1 MPRTSTRLTFAVLA
15 TGAGV
20 FSMLQSLIAPA
31 LPTVQHAL
39 HTSQS
44 TATWVMTAYL
54 LSASVFT
61 PILGRVGDLIGKKR
75 TLVAVLL
82 TVAAGCLLAALAPTI
97 GVLIVARVVQG
108 IGGALFPLSFGII
121 RDEFDAS
128 EVTGSIGNLS
138 AVIAAGGGVGMV
150 AAGPIV
156 TALDYRW
163 LFWIPVAVVIAATL
177 IAVRYIRESPN
188 RAQGKVSWLG
198 AGLLSAWL
206 VALLLPLSQAG
217 VWGWGSGRVIGL
229 LGAAV
234 VLFALWLLAEARS
247 ATPLIDLRVMR
258 LPAVWTTNT
267 AALLFGAGMYAIW
280 SFLPGFVQTPA
291 SAGYGFG
298 ASVTASGLLMLPM
311 LIAMFVSGLLS
322 ARLSPVLG
330 AKTLLTTGAAL
341 GAVACGMLTLWH
353 AERWQIGL
361 VAGVFGLGIGL
372 AFASMANLIV
382 GSVPPS
388 QTGAA
393 TGMNANIRTIGGSIG
408 AALTSVLVTGRLQ
421 PSGLPHESGYTHGFA
436 LLTALCLAAALA
448 ALLVPTGHG
457 GHPGRGGHGG
467 RVTGA
472 PLAAGSASGLGAVET
487 AATATVATG
496 AVATEAVAT
505 EAVDVAGPT
514 VTREATGSAGGTSR
528 V

>member
-1 MPRTSTRLTFAVLA
+1 MPGKSTRLTFAVLV

-61 PILGRVGDLIGKKR
+61 PILGRVGDLVGKKR

-82 TVAAGCLLAALAPTI
+82 AVLVGCLLGALAPSI

-108 IGGALFPLSFGII
+108 VGGALFPLSFGII
-121 RDEFDAS
+121 RDEFAPA
-128 EVTGSIGNLS
+128 EVPGSIGNLS

-156 TALDYRW
+156 SALDYRW
-163 LFWIPVAVVIAATL
+163 LFWIPVAVVAATAL
-177 IAVRYIRESPN
+177 IALRCIPESRN
-188 RAQGKVSWLG
+188 RAEGGVSWLG

-206 VALLLPLSQAG
+206 VALLLPVSQAG
-217 VWGWGSGRVIGL
+217 TWGWTSPRVTGL
-229 LGAAV
+229 LAAAV
-234 VLFALWLLAEARS
+234 VLFVLWVYAEAHS

-280 SFLPGFVQTPA
+280 TFLPGFVQTP
-291 SAGYGFG
+291 SRAGYGFG
-298 ASVTASGLLMLPM
+298 ASVTAAGLLMLPM
-311 LIAMFVSGLLS
+311 LVAMFLSGVLS
-322 ARLSPVLG
+322 GRLQPVLG
-330 AKTLLTTGAAL
+330 AKTLLTAGAGL
-341 GAVACGMLTLWH
+341 GALACGFLALWH
-353 AERWQIGL
+353 DQQWQVAL
-361 VAGVFGLGIGL
+361 VAGVFGFGIGL

-382 GSVPPS
+382 GSVPAD

-393 TGMNANIRTIGGSIG
+393 TGMNANIRTIGGSLG
-408 AALTSVLVTGRLQ
+408 TSVTSLLVTGHLQ
-421 PSGLPHESGYTHGFA
+421 PSGLPYASGYTHGFA
-436 LLTALCLAAALA
+436 LLALLCLAAASA
-448 ALLVPTGHG
+448 ALLVPVGRAGH
-457 GHPGRGGHGG
+457 RS
-467 RVTGA
+467 
-472 PLAAGSASGLGAVET
+472 AAVLAVE
-487 AATATVATG
+487 AEPEPV
-496 AVATEAVAT
+496 
-505 EAVDVAGPT
+505 GP
-514 VTREATGSAGGTSR
+514 RR
-528 V
+528 

>member
-1 MPRTSTRLTFAVLA
+1 MPRKSTRLTFAVLA

-54 LSASVFT
+54 LSASIFT
-61 PILGRVGDLIGKKR
+61 PILGRVGDLVGKKR
-75 TLVAVLL
+75 TLVAVLF
-82 TVAAGCLLAALAPTI
+82 TVAVGCLLAALAPTI
-97 GVLIVARVVQG
+97 GVLIAARVVQG
-108 IGGALFPLSFGII
+108 VGGALFPLSFGII
-121 RDEFDAS
+121 RDEFAPS
-128 EVTGSIGNLS
+128 EVGRSISNLS

-163 LFWIPVAVVIAATL
+163 LFWIPVGIVVVATL
-177 IAVRYIRESPN
+177 IALRYVPESAN
-188 RAQGKVSWLG
+188 RASGKVNWLG

-206 VALLLPLSQAG
+206 VALLLPLSQAA
-217 VWGWGSGRVIGL
+217 VWGWGSARVIGL
-229 LGAAV
+229 FTAAV
-234 VLFALWLLAEARS
+234 VLFGLWLLAEARS
-247 ATPLIDLRVMR
+247 RTPLIDLRVMR

-280 SFLPGFVQTPA
+280 SFLPGFVQTPR

-298 ASVTASGLLMLPM
+298 ASVTAAGLLMLPM
-311 LIAMFVSGLLS
+311 LVAMFLSGMLS
-322 ARLSPVLG
+322 GRLEPVLG
-330 AKTLLTTGAAL
+330 AKALLATGAAL
-341 GAVACGMLTLWH
+341 GALACGFLALWH
-353 AERWQIGL
+353 DEQWQIAV

-382 GSVPPS
+382 GSVPVD

-408 AALTSVLVTGRLQ
+408 AAVTGVLVTGRLQ
-421 PSGLPHESGYTHGFA
+421 PSGLPYGSGYTHGFT
-436 LLTALCLAAALA
+436 LLAVLCLAAALA
-448 ALLVPTGHG
+448 ALLVPARRA
-457 GHPGRGGHGG
+457 GRLSGTARATSDPSGT
-467 RVTGA
+467 R
-472 PLAAGSASGLGAVET
+472 SADG
-487 AATATVATG
+487 
-496 AVATEAVAT
+496 
-505 EAVDVAGPT
+505 
-514 VTREATGSAGGTSR
+514 TGSAAPVATSVSTPR
-528 V
+528 G

>member
-1 MPRTSTRLTFAVLA
+1 MPRKSSRLTFAVLA

-61 PILGRVGDLIGKKR
+61 PILGRVGDLVGKKR

-82 TVAAGCLLAALAPTI
+82 AVLAGCLVAALAPNI
-97 GVLIVARVVQG
+97 GVLIIARVVQG
-108 IGGALFPLSFGII
+108 VGGALFPLSFGII

-128 EVTGSIGNLS
+128 QVPSSISNLS

-163 LFWIPVAVVIAATL
+163 LFWFPVGIVAVTTL
-177 IAVRYIRESPN
+177 IAVRYVPESPN
-188 RAQGKVSWLG
+188 RAQGNVNWLG
-198 AGLLSAWL
+198 AVLLSGWL
-206 VALLLPLSQAG
+206 VALLLPLSQASI
-217 VWGWGSGRVIGL
+217 WGWGSVRVVGL
-229 LGAAV
+229 FAAAV
-234 VLFALWLLAEARS
+234 VLFAAWLLSEARS
-247 ATPLIDLRVMR
+247 RSPLIDLKVMR
-258 LPAVWTTNT
+258 LPSVWTTNT

-280 SFLPGFVQTPA
+280 SFLPGFVQTPS

-311 LIAMFVSGLLS
+311 LLAMFVSGVLS
-322 ARLSPVLG
+322 GRLEPIVG
-330 AKTLLTTGAAL
+330 AKALLTTGAAL
-341 GAVACGMLTLWH
+341 GALACAILALWH
-353 AERWQIGL
+353 DQQWQIAL
-361 VAGVFGLGIGL
+361 VAGIFGLGIGL

-382 GSVPPS
+382 GSVPPE

-408 AALTSVLVTGRLQ
+408 AAVTSVLVTGHLQ
-421 PSGLPHESGYTHGFA
+421 PSGLPYDSGYTHGFT
-436 LLTALCLAAALA
+436 LLAVLLLGAALA
-448 ALLVPTGHG
+448 ALLVPRRSGRSG
-457 GHPGRGGHGG
+457 GKTVGGSESALLKAEEEASVMAPG
-467 RVTGA
+467 A
-472 PLAAGSASGLGAVET
+472 LN
-487 AATATVATG
+487 
-496 AVATEAVAT
+496 
-505 EAVDVAGPT
+505 
-514 VTREATGSAGGTSR
+514 
-528 V
+528 

>member
-1 MPRTSTRLTFAVLA
+1 MPRTSTTRLTFAVLA

-82 TVAAGCLLAALAPTI
+82 AVLAGCLVAALAPNI

-128 EVTGSIGNLS
+128 QVPGSISNLS

-156 TALDYRW
+156 SALDYRW
-163 LFWIPVAVVIAATL
+163 LFWFPVAIVAVTTL
-177 IAVRYIRESPN
+177 IALRYVPESPS
-188 RAQGKVSWLG
+188 RAEGSVNWSG
-198 AGLLSAWL
+198 AVLLSGWL
-206 VALLLPLSQAG
+206 VALLLPLSQASR
-217 VWGWGSGRVIGL
+217 WGWGSIRVVGL
-229 LGAAV
+229 FAAAV
-234 VLFALWLLAEARS
+234 VLFAAWLFAEARS
-247 ATPLIDLRVMR
+247 RSPLIDLKVMR
-258 LPAVWTTNT
+258 LPSVWTTNT
-267 AALLFGAGMYAIW
+267 AALLFGAGMYSIW
-280 SFLPGFVQTPA
+280 SFLPGFVQTPS

-311 LIAMFVSGLLS
+311 LLAMFVSGVLS
-322 ARLSPVLG
+322 GRLEPVVG
-330 AKTLLTTGAAL
+330 AKALLTTGAAL
-341 GAVACGMLTLWH
+341 GAVACAILALWH
-353 AERWQIGL
+353 DQQWQIAL
-361 VAGVFGLGIGL
+361 VAGIFGLGIGL

-382 GSVPPS
+382 GSVPPE

-408 AALTSVLVTGRLQ
+408 AAVTSVLVTGHLQ
-421 PSGLPHESGYTHGFA
+421 ASGLPYGSGYTHGFA
-436 LLTALCLAAALA
+436 LLAVLLLGAALA
-448 ALLVPTGHG
+448 ALLVPARRS
-457 GHPGRGGHGG
+457 GR
-467 RVTGA
+467 
-472 PLAAGSASGLGAVET
+472 S
-487 AATATVATG
+487 
-496 AVATEAVAT
+496 
-505 EAVDVAGPT
+505 
-514 VTREATGSAGGTSR
+514 GGTTVSTSESALLKAEEEAS
-528 V
+528 VMAPGALN

>member
-61 PILGRVGDLIGKKR
+61 PILGRVGDLVGRKR

-82 TVAAGCLLAALAPTI
+82 AVLAGCLIAALAPDI

-108 IGGALFPLSFGII
+108 VGGALFPLSFGII
-121 RDEFDAS
+121 RDEFAAA
-128 EVTGSIGNLS
+128 EVGGSISNLS

-156 TALDYRW
+156 SALDYRW
-163 LFWIPVAVVIAATL
+163 LFWIPVAVVAATVL
-177 IAVRYIRESPN
+177 IAVRYVPESPK
-188 RAQGKVSWLG
+188 RAQGKVSWSG
-198 AGLLSAWL
+198 AALLSAWL

-217 VWGWGSGRVIGL
+217 QWGWGSPKVLGL
-229 LGAAV
+229 FAAAV
-234 VLFALWLLAEARS
+234 VLFAVWLTAEARS
-247 ATPLIDLRVMR
+247 RTPLIDLRVMR
-258 LPAVWTTNT
+258 LPAVWTTNA

-280 SFLPGFVQTPA
+280 SFLPGFVQTP
-291 SAGYGFG
+291 SVAGYGFG
-298 ASVTASGLLMLPM
+298 ASVTTSGLLMLPM
-311 LIAMFVSGLLS
+311 LLAMFLSGVLS
-322 ARLSPVLG
+322 GRLEPRVG
-330 AKTLLTTGAAL
+330 AKALLTTGAAL
-341 GAVACGMLTLWH
+341 GALACGILTLWH
-353 AERWQIGL
+353 DAQWQIAV

-382 GSVPPS
+382 GSVPPE

-421 PSGLPHESGYTHGFA
+421 PSGLPYASGYTHGWTLLA
-436 LLTALCLAAALA
+436 LLCLAATGA
-448 ALLVPTGHG
+448 ALLVPARRPDG
-457 GHPGRGGHGG
+457 
-467 RVTGA
+467 
-472 PLAAGSASGLGAVET
+472 
-487 AATATVATG
+487 ATAPATTG
-496 AVATEAVAT
+496 
-505 EAVDVAGPT
+505 
-514 VTREATGSAGGTSR
+514 VTRAPAR
-528 V
+528 VR

>member
-1 MPRTSTRLTFAVLA
+1 MPRKSTRLTFAVLA

-61 PILGRVGDLIGKKR
+61 PILGRVGDLVGKKR

-82 TVAAGCLLAALAPTI
+82 TVLAGCLLAALAPNI

-108 IGGALFPLSFGII
+108 AGGALFPLSFGII
-121 RDEFDAS
+121 RDEFGPS
-128 EVTGSIGNLS
+128 EVPGRISNLS
-138 AVIAAGGGVGMV
+138 AVIAAGGGIGIV

-156 TALDYRW
+156 SALDYRW
-163 LFWIPVAVVIAATL
+163 LFWIPVAIVAAATL
-177 IAVRYIRESPN
+177 IALRYVPESSH
-188 RAQGKVSWLG
+188 RAQGRVSWLG
-198 AGLLSAWL
+198 AVLLSGWL

-217 VWGWGSGRVIGL
+217 SWGWGSARVIGMFAL
-229 LGAAV
+229 AV
-234 VLFALWLLAEARS
+234 ALFALWLLAEARS
-247 ATPLIDLRVMR
+247 RTPLIDLRVMR
-258 LPAVWTTNT
+258 LPAVWTTNL

-280 SFLPGFVQTPA
+280 SFLPGFVQTP
-291 SAGYGFG
+291 STAGYGFG

-311 LIAMFVSGLLS
+311 LVAMFASGVFS
-322 ARLSPVLG
+322 GRLEPRLG
-330 AKTLLTTGAAL
+330 AKVLLTAGAAL
-341 GAVACGMLTLWH
+341 GAVALGFLAFWH
-353 AERWQIGL
+353 DRQWQIAL

-382 GSVPPS
+382 ASVPAE

-408 AALTSVLVTGRLQ
+408 AAVTGVLVTSRLQ
-421 PSGLPHESGYTHGFA
+421 PSGLPYESGYTHGFTLLA
-436 LLTALCLAAALA
+436 LLCLGAALA
-448 ALLVPTGHG
+448 ALLVPAGRRSRPSG
-457 GHPGRGGHGG
+457 PVAHP
-467 RVTGA
+467 V
-472 PLAAGSASGLGAVET
+472 P
-487 AATATVATG
+487 
-496 AVATEAVAT
+496 AVAPA
-505 EAVDVAGPT
+505 
-514 VTREATGSAGGTSR
+514 R
-528 V
+528 VR

>member
-1 MPRTSTRLTFAVLA
+1 MPRKSSRLTFAVLA

-61 PILGRVGDLIGKKR
+61 PILGRVGDLVGKKR

-82 TVAAGCLLAALAPTI
+82 AVLAGCLVAALAPNI
-97 GVLIVARVVQG
+97 GVLIIARVVQG
-108 IGGALFPLSFGII
+108 VGGALFPLSFGII

-128 EVTGSIGNLS
+128 QVPSSISNLS

-163 LFWIPVAVVIAATL
+163 LFWFPVGIVAVTTL
-177 IAVRYIRESPN
+177 IAVRYVPESPN
-188 RAQGKVSWLG
+188 RAQGHVNWLG
-198 AGLLSAWL
+198 AVLLSSWL

-217 VWGWGSGRVIGL
+217 SWGWGSVRVVGL
-229 LGAAV
+229 FAAAV
-234 VLFALWLLAEARS
+234 VLFAAWLLSEARS
-247 ATPLIDLRVMR
+247 SSPLIDLKVMR
-258 LPAVWTTNT
+258 LPSVWTTNT

-280 SFLPGFVQTPA
+280 SFLPGFVQTPS

-311 LIAMFVSGLLS
+311 LIAMFVSGVLS
-322 ARLSPVLG
+322 GRLEPIVG
-330 AKTLLTTGAAL
+330 AKALLTTGAAL
-341 GAVACGMLTLWH
+341 GAVACAILALWH
-353 AERWQIGL
+353 DQQWQIAL
-361 VAGVFGLGIGL
+361 VAGIFGLGIGL

-382 GSVPPS
+382 GSVPPE

-408 AALTSVLVTGRLQ
+408 AAVTSVLVTGHLQ
-421 PSGLPHESGYTHGFA
+421 PSGLPYDSGYTHGFT
-436 LLTALCLAAALA
+436 LLAVLLLGAALA
-448 ALLVPTGHG
+448 ALLVPRRSGRSG
-457 GHPGRGGHGG
+457 GKTVGGSESALLKAEEEASVMAPG
-467 RVTGA
+467 A
-472 PLAAGSASGLGAVET
+472 LN
-487 AATATVATG
+487 
-496 AVATEAVAT
+496 
-505 EAVDVAGPT
+505 
-514 VTREATGSAGGTSR
+514 
-528 V
+528 

>member
-1 MPRTSTRLTFAVLA
+1 MPRKSSRLTFAVLA

-61 PILGRVGDLIGKKR
+61 PILGRVGDLVGKKR

-82 TVAAGCLLAALAPTI
+82 AVLAGCLVAALAPNI
-97 GVLIVARVVQG
+97 GVLIIARVVQG
-108 IGGALFPLSFGII
+108 VGGALFPLSFGII

-128 EVTGSIGNLS
+128 QVPGSISNLS

-163 LFWIPVAVVIAATL
+163 LFWFPVAIVAVTTL
-177 IAVRYIRESPN
+177 IAVRYVPESPS
-188 RAQGKVSWLG
+188 RAVGRVNWLG
-198 AGLLSAWL
+198 AVVLSGWL
-206 VALLLPLSQAG
+206 VALLLPLSQASS
-217 VWGWGSGRVIGL
+217 WGWGSVRVVGL
-229 LGAAV
+229 FAAAV
-234 VLFALWLLAEARS
+234 VLFAAWLFSEARS
-247 ATPLIDLRVMR
+247 RSPLIDLKVMR
-258 LPAVWTTNT
+258 LPSVWTTNT

-280 SFLPGFVQTPA
+280 SFLPGFVQTPS

-311 LIAMFVSGLLS
+311 LIAMFVSGVLS
-322 ARLSPVLG
+322 GRLEPIVG

-341 GAVACGMLTLWH
+341 GAVACAILALWH
-353 AERWQIGL
+353 DQQWQIAL
-361 VAGVFGLGIGL
+361 VAGIFGLGIGL

-382 GSVPPS
+382 GSVPPE

-408 AALTSVLVTGRLQ
+408 AAVTSVLVTGHLQ
-421 PSGLPHESGYTHGFA
+421 ASGLPYDSGYTHGFT
-436 LLTALCLAAALA
+436 LLAVLLLGAALA
-448 ALLVPTGHG
+448 ALLVPRRS
-457 GHPGRGGHGG
+457 GRSGG
-467 RVTGA
+467 RTV
-472 PLAAGSASGLGAVET
+472 SASESALLKAEEEASVMAPGALN
-487 AATATVATG
+487 
-496 AVATEAVAT
+496 
-505 EAVDVAGPT
+505 
-514 VTREATGSAGGTSR
+514 
-528 V
+528 

>member
-1 MPRTSTRLTFAVLA
+1 MPRKSSRLTFAVLA

-61 PILGRVGDLIGKKR
+61 PILGRVGDLVGKKR

-82 TVAAGCLLAALAPTI
+82 AVLAGCLVAALAPNI
-97 GVLIVARVVQG
+97 GVLIIARVVQG
-108 IGGALFPLSFGII
+108 VGGALFPLSFGII

-128 EVTGSIGNLS
+128 RVPGSISNLS

-163 LFWIPVAVVIAATL
+163 LFWFPVGIVAVTTL
-177 IAVRYIRESPN
+177 IAVRYVPESPN
-188 RAQGKVSWLG
+188 RAQGHVNWLG
-198 AGLLSAWL
+198 AVLLSGWL

-217 VWGWGSGRVIGL
+217 IWGWGSVRVVGL
-229 LGAAV
+229 FAAAV
-234 VLFALWLLAEARS
+234 VLFAAWLLSEARS
-247 ATPLIDLRVMR
+247 SSPLIDLKVMR
-258 LPAVWTTNT
+258 LPSVWTTNT

-280 SFLPGFVQTPA
+280 SFLPGFVQTPS

-311 LIAMFVSGLLS
+311 LIAMFVSGVLS
-322 ARLSPVLG
+322 GRLEPIVG
-330 AKTLLTTGAAL
+330 AKALLTTGAAL
-341 GAVACGMLTLWH
+341 GAVACTILALWH
-353 AERWQIGL
+353 DQQWQIAL
-361 VAGVFGLGIGL
+361 VAGIFGLGIGL

-382 GSVPPS
+382 GSVPPE

-408 AALTSVLVTGRLQ
+408 AAVTSVLVTGHLQ
-421 PSGLPHESGYTHGFA
+421 PSGLPYDSGYTHGFT
-436 LLTALCLAAALA
+436 LLAVLLLGAALA
-448 ALLVPTGHG
+448 ALLVPRRSGRSG
-457 GHPGRGGHGG
+457 GKTVGGSESALLKAEEEASVMAPG
-467 RVTGA
+467 A
-472 PLAAGSASGLGAVET
+472 LN
-487 AATATVATG
+487 
-496 AVATEAVAT
+496 
-505 EAVDVAGPT
+505 
-514 VTREATGSAGGTSR
+514 
-528 V
+528 

>member
-61 PILGRVGDLIGKKR
+61 PILGRAGDLIGKKR
-75 TLVAVLL
+75 TLVGVLLAVL
-82 TVAAGCLLAALAPTI
+82 AGCLLAALAPNI

-108 IGGALFPLSFGII
+108 VGGALFPLSFGII
-121 RDEFDAS
+121 RDEFAAS
-128 EVTGSIGNLS
+128 EVPGSISNLS

-156 TALDYRW
+156 SALDYRW
-163 LFWIPVAVVIAATL
+163 LFWIPVAIVAAAAL
-177 IAVRYIRESPN
+177 IAVRYVPESPT
-188 RAQGKVSWLG
+188 RAEGRINWLG
-198 AGLLSAWL
+198 AVLLSGWL

-217 VWGWGSGRVIGL
+217 VWGWGSARVIGL
-229 LGAAV
+229 FVVAV
-234 VLFALWLLAEARS
+234 ALFALWLLAEARS
-247 ATPLIDLRVMR
+247 RTPLIDLRVMR
-258 LPAVWTTNT
+258 RPAVWTTNL

-280 SFLPGFVQTPA
+280 SFLPGFVQTP
-291 SAGYGFG
+291 STAGYGFG

-311 LIAMFVSGLLS
+311 LVAMFVSGVLS
-322 ARLSPVLG
+322 GRLERRVG
-330 AKTLLTTGAAL
+330 AKPLLVTGAAFGSLAL
-341 GAVACGMLTLWH
+341 GFLARWH
-353 AERWQIGL
+353 HEQWQIAL
-361 VAGVFGLGIGL
+361 VSGVFGLGIGL

-382 GSVPPS
+382 GSVPVE

-408 AALTSVLVTGRLQ
+408 AAVTGVLVTGSLQ
-421 PSGLPHESGYTHGFA
+421 PSGLPYDSGYTHGFW
-436 LLTALCLAAALA
+436 LLAVLCLGAALA
-448 ALLVPTGHG
+448 ALLVPVRRADRPSG
-457 GHPGRGGHGG
+457 P
-467 RVTGA
+467 
-472 PLAAGSASGLGAVET
+472 AARHVPT
-487 AATATVATG
+487 AAPA
-496 AVATEAVAT
+496 
-505 EAVDVAGPT
+505 
-514 VTREATGSAGGTSR
+514 R
-528 V
+528 VR

>member
-1 MPRTSTRLTFAVLA
+1 MPRKSSRLTFAVLA

-61 PILGRVGDLIGKKR
+61 PILGRVGDLVGKKR

-82 TVAAGCLLAALAPTI
+82 AVLGGCLVAALAPNI
-97 GVLIVARVVQG
+97 GVLIIARVVQG
-108 IGGALFPLSFGII
+108 VGGALFPLSFGII

-128 EVTGSIGNLS
+128 QVPGSISNLS

-163 LFWIPVAVVIAATL
+163 LFWFPVGIVAVTTL
-177 IAVRYIRESPN
+177 IAVRYVPESPN
-188 RAQGKVSWLG
+188 RAQGHVNWLG
-198 AGLLSAWL
+198 AVLLSGWL
-206 VALLLPLSQAG
+206 VALLLPLSQASS
-217 VWGWGSGRVIGL
+217 WGWGSVRVVGL
-229 LGAAV
+229 FAAAV
-234 VLFALWLLAEARS
+234 VLFAAWLLSEARS
-247 ATPLIDLRVMR
+247 RSPLIDLKVMR
-258 LPAVWTTNT
+258 LPSVWTTNT

-280 SFLPGFVQTPA
+280 SFLPGFVQTPS

-311 LIAMFVSGLLS
+311 LLAMFVSGVLS
-322 ARLSPVLG
+322 GRLEPIFG
-330 AKTLLTTGAAL
+330 AKVLLTTGAAL
-341 GAVACGMLTLWH
+341 GALACAILALWH
-353 AERWQIGL
+353 DQQWQIAL
-361 VAGVFGLGIGL
+361 VAGIFGLGIGL

-382 GSVPPS
+382 GSVPPE

-408 AALTSVLVTGRLQ
+408 AAVTSVLVTGHLQ
-421 PSGLPHESGYTHGFA
+421 PSGLPYDSGYTHGFT
-436 LLTALCLAAALA
+436 LLAVLLLGAALA
-448 ALLVPTGHG
+448 ALLVPRRSGRSG
-457 GHPGRGGHGG
+457 GTTVGGS
-467 RVTGA
+467 
-472 PLAAGSASGLGAVET
+472 GSALLKAEEEASVMAPGALN
-487 AATATVATG
+487 
-496 AVATEAVAT
+496 
-505 EAVDVAGPT
+505 
-514 VTREATGSAGGTSR
+514 
-528 V
+528 

>member
-1 MPRTSTRLTFAVLA
+1 MPRKSSRLTFAVLA

-44 TATWVMTAYL
+44 TATWVMTAFL

-61 PILGRVGDLIGKKR
+61 PILGRVGDLVGKKR

-82 TVAAGCLLAALAPTI
+82 AVLAGCLVAALAPNI
-97 GVLIVARVVQG
+97 GVLIIARVVQG
-108 IGGALFPLSFGII
+108 VGGALFPLSFGII

-128 EVTGSIGNLS
+128 QVPGSISNLS

-163 LFWIPVAVVIAATL
+163 LFWFPVGIVAVTTL
-177 IAVRYIRESPN
+177 IAVRYVPESPN
-188 RAQGKVSWLG
+188 RAQGQVNWFG
-198 AGLLSAWL
+198 AVLLSGWL

-217 VWGWGSGRVIGL
+217 SWGWGSVRVVGL
-229 LGAAV
+229 FAAAV
-234 VLFALWLLAEARS
+234 VLFAAWLFSEARS
-247 ATPLIDLRVMR
+247 RSPLIDLKVMR
-258 LPAVWTTNT
+258 LPSVWTTNT

-280 SFLPGFVQTPA
+280 SFLPGFVQTPS

-311 LIAMFVSGLLS
+311 LLAMFVSGVLS
-322 ARLSPVLG
+322 GRLEPIFG
-330 AKTLLTTGAAL
+330 AKVLLTTGAAL
-341 GAVACGMLTLWH
+341 GALACAILALWH
-353 AERWQIGL
+353 DQQWQIAL
-361 VAGVFGLGIGL
+361 VAGIFGLGIGL

-382 GSVPPS
+382 GSVPPE

-408 AALTSVLVTGRLQ
+408 AAVTSVLVTGHLQ
-421 PSGLPHESGYTHGFA
+421 PSGLPYDSGYTHGFT
-436 LLTALCLAAALA
+436 LLAVLLLGAALA
-448 ALLVPTGHG
+448 ALLVPRRSGRSG
-457 GHPGRGGHGG
+457 GTTVGGS
-467 RVTGA
+467 
-472 PLAAGSASGLGAVET
+472 GSALLKAEEEASVMAPGALN
-487 AATATVATG
+487 
-496 AVATEAVAT
+496 
-505 EAVDVAGPT
+505 
-514 VTREATGSAGGTSR
+514 
-528 V
+528 

>member
-1 MPRTSTRLTFAVLA
+1 MPRASARLTFAVLA

-39 HTSQS
+39 HASPS

-61 PILGRVGDLIGKKR
+61 PILGRVGDLAGRKR

-82 TVAAGCLLAALAPTI
+82 AVLAGCLVAALAPNI

-108 IGGALFPLSFGII
+108 VGGALFPLSFGII
-121 RDEFDAS
+121 RDEFAPA
-128 EVTGSIGNLS
+128 EVSGSISNLS

-156 TALDYRW
+156 SALDYRW
-163 LFWIPVAVVIAATL
+163 LFWIPVAIVAATVL
-177 IAVRYIRESPN
+177 IALRYIPESPE
-188 RAQGKVSWLG
+188 RTAGKVGWTG
-198 AGLLSAWL
+198 AVLLSGWL

-217 VWGWGSGRVIGL
+217 QWGWGSPRVLGL
-229 LGAAV
+229 FAAAV
-234 VLFALWLLAEARS
+234 VLFAVWLVTEARS
-247 ATPLIDLRVMR
+247 RTPLIDLRVLR

-267 AALLFGAGMYAIW
+267 AALLFGAGMYSIW

-291 SAGYGFG
+291 AAGYGFG
-298 ASVTASGLLMLPM
+298 ASVTESGLLMLPM
-311 LIAMFVSGLLS
+311 LVAMFLSGVVSG
-322 ARLSPVLG
+322 RLEPRVG
-330 AKTLLTTGAAL
+330 AKALLTTGAAL
-341 GAVACGMLTLWH
+341 GALACGFLTLWH
-353 AERWQIGL
+353 DARWQIGV
-361 VAGVFGLGIGL
+361 VAALFGLGIGL

-382 GSVPPS
+382 GSVPPA

-421 PSGLPHESGYTHGFA
+421 PSGLPYASGYTHGWA
-436 LLTALCLAAALA
+436 LLTLLCLAAAAA
-448 ALLVPTGHG
+448 ALLVPAHRQGPPAEAPTT
-457 GHPGRGGHGG
+457 PG
-467 RVTGA
+467 
-472 PLAAGSASGLGAVET
+472 
-487 AATATVATG
+487 
-496 AVATEAVAT
+496 
-505 EAVDVAGPT
+505 
-514 VTREATGSAGGTSR
+514 VTRAPVR
-528 V
+528 VR